1 MDKEQYFMVKKDG
14 KFQYSDAL
22 FLEHPKDLKLL
33 SHEVKIKILQLLQ
46 EKPLYAIEIAK
57 ELGVHEQNVYYHLN
71 QLLEA
76 GVLHVVE
83 KKNIRGTTAKRYA
96 PKHPNIGIS
105 LGGKYKD
112 LSQLFQKN
120 TNPSLNAFFKG
131 FIAENELKASIII
144 GSPDPHGEHKA
155 RARDGHYAIEIGLLL
170 GQLISVQKGFSTIL
184 DVNADLSKIKYALV
198 IGGPVTNLIAAKIN
212 PYAPAKFNYQQPW
225 SIITPK
231 ETYTEESVGMIINFK
246 NPWCEGGAIISIA
259 GVGNSGTRS
268 AVLSII
274 MHYNELLS
282 HYNGKD
288 PWFKIVQ
295 GFDLDGDGIIDN
307 VEILE

>member
-1 MDKEQYFMVKKDG
+1 MDQEQYFMIKKDG
-14 KFQYSDAL
+14 KLQYSDAL
-22 FLEHPKDLKLL
+22 FLEHPEDIKLL
-33 SHEVKIKILQLLQ
+33 SHEVKINILQLLQ
-46 EKPLYAIEIAK
+46 GKPLYAIEIAK

-71 QLLEA
+71 QLIQA
-76 GVLHVVE
+76 GVLQVVE
-83 KKNIRGTTAKRYA
+83 KKDIRGTTAKRYA

-105 LGGKYKD
+105 LGGIYKD
-112 LSQLFQKN
+112 LSQLSQKN
-120 TNPSLNAFFKG
+120 TNQLLTHFFKG
-131 FIAENELKASIII
+131 FIAENEFKGQIII

-155 RARDGHYAIEIGLLL
+155 RARDGHYAIEIGMLL
-170 GQLISVQKGFSTIL
+170 GQLISVQKGFSTVL

-212 PYAPAKFNYQQPW
+212 SYAPAKFNNKQPW
-225 SIITPK
+225 CIITQK
-231 ETYTEESVGMIINFK
+231 EDYTEESVGVITKFK
-246 NPWCEGGAIISIA
+246 NPWHEDGMIISIA

-268 AVLSII
+268 AILSII

-282 HYNGKD
+282 HYNGKE

-295 GFDLDGDGIIDN
+295 GFDLDGDGSIDS